1 MNRDDSERMAIKAIV
16 REVWSESRHEKQE
29 MTFHEFK
36 PFFLRFHEA
45 FVDSLTEE
53 DDAGTAGGGSGGGIN
68 GIDYSLWAKG

>member
-1 MNRDDSERMAIKAIV
+1 MNRDDSERMAIKAVV

-45 FVDSLTEE
+45 FVESLTKE
-53 DDAGTAGGGSGGGIN
+53 DDDGDGKGGGGGG
-68 GIDYSLWAKG
+68 GGLDYSLWVKG